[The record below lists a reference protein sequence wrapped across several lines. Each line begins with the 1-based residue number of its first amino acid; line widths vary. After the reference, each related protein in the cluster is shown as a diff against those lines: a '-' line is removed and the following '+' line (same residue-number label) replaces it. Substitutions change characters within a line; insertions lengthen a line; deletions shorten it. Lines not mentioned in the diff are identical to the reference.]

1 MNFYLP
7 GFTDLKADADRSVRT
22 ISDSD
27 LASEMLSS
35 IGNADD
41 FLDDLP
47 SQMELDSSFN
57 EVFTDLSEFITQVI
71 IVIRWVVKMLEVE
84 HIKKNKLAVVTWTNK
99 TECFPFQEGLASI
112 DLDGATPTT
121 ASLMETEV
129 KLDMNVSIVKK
140 TNKRKADVTPAASD
154 HSGYAT
160 KKARVESLVVIDK
173 PESDTTV
180 THTKE
185 EKYRERRRKN
195 NLASKRSR
203 ETRKLKFGDMEC
215 TARQLEVENDALRT
229 KVEELEM
236 LTKKMK
242 DILVQKLARQ

>member
-71 IVIRWVVKMLEVE
+71 IVIR
-84 HIKKNKLAVVTWTNK
+84 
-99 TECFPFQEGLASI
+99 
-112 DLDGATPTT
+112 
-121 ASLMETEV
+121 
-129 KLDMNVSIVKK
+129 
-140 TNKRKADVTPAASD
+140 
-154 HSGYAT
+154 
-160 KKARVESLVVIDK
+160 
-173 PESDTTV
+173 
-180 THTKE
+180 
-185 EKYRERRRKN
+185 
-195 NLASKRSR
+195 
-203 ETRKLKFGDMEC
+203 
-215 TARQLEVENDALRT
+215 
-229 KVEELEM
+229 
-236 LTKKMK
+236 
-242 DILVQKLARQ
+242 

>member
-1 MNFYLP
+1 
-7 GFTDLKADADRSVRT
+7 
-22 ISDSD
+22 
-27 LASEMLSS
+27 
-35 IGNADD
+35 
-41 FLDDLP
+41 
-47 SQMELDSSFN
+47 
-57 EVFTDLSEFITQVI
+57 
-71 IVIRWVVKMLEVE
+71 
-84 HIKKNKLAVVTWTNK
+84 
-99 TECFPFQEGLASI
+99 
-112 DLDGATPTT
+112 
-121 ASLMETEV
+121 METEV

-140 TNKRKADVTPAASD
+140 TNKRKADVTPAVSD

-160 KKARVESLVVIDK
+160 KKARVESLVVMDK

-242 DILVQKLARQ
+242 DILVQRLARQ